1 MRARSLAVAA
11 LALAALV
18 LSACG
23 ESVSD
28 DYERESEPYTVEE
41 VAEGQIPRGT
51 LVPSA
56 VQRLGIETVE
66 VRSLGETLVVPA
78 DAVYLH
84 ADGTFWVYTNPEPNV
99 YLRGGGRKPQDV
111 VLVWGDSSASV
122 GGTVKS
128 ASVTVT
134 GDDFRAYNLTIQNDW
149 SLKNSQQSQAVA
161 LAVTRSACSTI
172 PRSHSS

>member
-1 MRARSLAVAA
+1 MRARSFAVAV

-28 DYERESEPYTVEE
+28 DYTRESEPYTVEE
-41 VAEGQIPRGT
+41 VPEGQIPRVT

-56 VQRLGIETVE
+56 VTRLGIETVE

-99 YLRGGGRKPQDV
+99 YLREV
-111 VLVWGDSSASV
+111 VELIRETSQLAFLSA
-122 GGTVKS
+122 GPAPGTQV
-128 ASVTVT
+128 VTLGVPELYGAET
-134 GDDFRAYNLTIQNDW
+134 GFGT
-149 SLKNSQQSQAVA
+149 
-161 LAVTRSACSTI
+161 
-172 PRSHSS
+172 